1 MALVTVREILTP
13 RPQGWAVGAFN
24 VHNME
29 DVQAVVWAAEELK
42 APVILQVSESALKYA
57 GAPYLAGIV
66 KAAAEESTVP
76 IALQLDHGRDFEL
89 IRAAVKA
96 GFTSIM
102 FDGSHLPYEE
112 NVRET
117 RKVVELAHAH
127 GLSVEGELGRVGGK
141 EDNIEVA
148 TNEAFLTNP
157 EQAAEFVEATGI
169 DLLAPAVG
177 TMHGLYRGEP
187 KVDFERLQEIRE
199 VVAVPLVL
207 HGGSDLPTEVIA
219 RVIKIGVDKINV
231 GTDLKYAMTDGVREY
246 LGEHPQEMEPRK
258 VFGAARAK
266 GKLLVGEKLKL
277 FNSNKRCS

>member
-1 MALVTVREILTP
+1 M
-13 RPQGWAVGAFN
+13 
-24 VHNME
+24 
-29 DVQAVVWAAEELK
+29 
-42 APVILQVSESALKYA
+42 KYA
-57 GAPYLAGIV
+57 GDLPSRIV

-76 IALQLDHGRDFEL
+76 IALQLDHGRDSEL

-187 KVDFERLQEIRE
+187 KVDFERLQKIRE

-258 VFGAARAK
+258 YLEQPG
-266 GKLLVGEKLKL
+266 
-277 FNSNKRCS
+277 